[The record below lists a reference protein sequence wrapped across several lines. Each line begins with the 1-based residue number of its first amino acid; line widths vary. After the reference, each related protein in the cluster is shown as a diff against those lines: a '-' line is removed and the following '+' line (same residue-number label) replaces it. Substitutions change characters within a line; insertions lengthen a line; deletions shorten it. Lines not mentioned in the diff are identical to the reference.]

1 MAEGSII
8 TVTCSP
14 DSKSATRCDHGLMA
28 DDSHSPEKSR
38 TRPPGSAPREHR
50 TLSNRTV
57 TLCAGLLLVFAVAA
71 CWVLFSLYG
80 QGTDAD
86 KARLEGVRTVGTIVL
101 GAGGT
106 IALLLAARRQQTAE
120 QDLLTKRHDLVLRE
134 QANDDARHDAAERRI
149 SDLYLKAVEQLG
161 ADKAPVRLAGL
172 YALDRLAQDNP
183 PQRQTI
189 VNVISAY
196 LRMPYELPE
205 KPPDPGAEKEIH
217 DEYRSDI
224 QEREVRTTA
233 QRILTDHLD
242 PTFQEGKRF
251 WPDIDLDLSGALLID
266 VMFRDC
272 RLNNAR
278 FSNARFCGDTLLMGI
293 HFEGETRFDGATF
306 TGDSWFSEARF
317 TGNVRFDQATFEA
330 SARFDAATF
339 KGTTTFRS
347 ASFLREARF
356 NDTTF
361 TGSVVFSKAVFTDR
375 VNFNDATFFEDAYL
389 PGVAFASRSYF
400 TEASFAGDAW
410 FNQVTFSGFTTFDG
424 TTFSG
429 DIRFT
434 DSTLDG
440 VPFTPPQLRSHK
452 PFEDE

>member
-1 MAEGSII
+1 MVDGARSVDKFHSLPTLPSGS
-8 TVTCSP
+8 TQ
-14 DSKSATRCDHGLMA
+14 
-28 DDSHSPEKSR
+28 
-38 TRPPGSAPREHR
+38 R
-50 TLSNRTV
+50 TLSNRTIAI
-57 TLCAGLLLVFAVAA
+57 CAGMLLAFAISA
-71 CWVLFSLYG
+71 CWLLFFLYG
-80 QGTDAD
+80 SGTDAD

-101 GAGGT
+101 GAGGA

-120 QDLLTKRHDLVLRE
+120 QDLVTKRHDLMLRE
-134 QANDDARHDAAERRI
+134 QANNDVRHDAAERRI
-149 SDLYLKAVEQLG
+149 SDLYLKAVDQLG

-183 PQRQTI
+183 SQRQTI

-196 LRMPYELPE
+196 LRMPYKLPE
-205 KPPDPGAEKEIH
+205 KPPDPGAEKEVH
-217 DEYRSDI
+217 DEYRSDV

-242 PTFQEGKRF
+242 PNYRDGRRF

-293 HFEGETRFDGATF
+293 HFDGETRFDGVTF
-306 TGDSWFSEARF
+306 SGDTWFSEARF

-330 SARFDAATF
+330 EARFDAATF
-339 KGTTTFRS
+339 KGTATFRS

-356 NDTTF
+356 KSTTF
-361 TGSVVFSKAVFTDR
+361 TGSVVFSKATFSDS
-375 VNFNDATFFEDAYL
+375 VNFDGATFFEDAYL
-389 PGVAFASRSYF
+389 PGVTFAHRSYF
-400 TEASFAGDAW
+400 TEAAFAGDAW
-410 FNQVTFSGFTTFDG
+410 FNQVVFSSYTTFNG
-424 TTFSG
+424 ATFSG

-440 VPFTPPQLRSHK
+440 VPFIPSQLQPHK

>member
-1 MAEGSII
+1 M
-8 TVTCSP
+8 V
-14 DSKSATRCDHGLMA
+14 
-28 DDSHSPEKSR
+28 DDSHSPETSR
-38 TRPPGSAPREHR
+38 TRPIATSEGTHR
-50 TLSNRTV
+50 TLSNRTIA
-57 TLCAGLLLVFAVAA
+57 LCAGLLLLFAVAA
-71 CWVLFSLYG
+71 CWVLFFLYG
-80 QGTDAD
+80 KGTDAD

-101 GAGGT
+101 GAGGA

-120 QDLLTKRHDLVLRE
+120 QDLITKRHDLQLRE

-183 PQRQTI
+183 SQRQTI

-196 LRMPYELPE
+196 LRMPYELPG
-205 KPPDPGAEKEIH
+205 KPPDPSAEKEIH
-217 DEYRSDI
+217 DEYRSEI

-233 QRILTDHLD
+233 QRILADHLD
-242 PTFQEGKRF
+242 PNYQDGKRF

-266 VMFRDC
+266 VMLRDC

-293 HFEGETRFDGATF
+293 HFDGETRFDGVTF

-317 TGNVRFDQATFEA
+317 TGNVRFDQANFEA
-330 SARFDAATF
+330 MARFDAATF
-339 KGTTTFRS
+339 KGTATFRS
-347 ASFLREARF
+347 ATFLREARF
-356 NDTTF
+356 TNTTF
-361 TGSVVFSKAVFTDR
+361 TGSVVFSKATFSDSATFD
-375 VNFNDATFFEDAYL
+375 DATFFEDAYL
-389 PGVAFASRSYF
+389 PGVTFAHRSYF
-400 TEASFAGDAW
+400 TEAAFAGDAW
-410 FNQVTFSGFTTFDG
+410 FNQVTFSSYTTFDG
-424 TTFSG
+424 ATFSG

-440 VPFTPPQLRSHK
+440 VPFVPSQLRPHK
-452 PFEDE
+452 PLEDE

>member
-1 MAEGSII
+1 
-8 TVTCSP
+8 
-14 DSKSATRCDHGLMA
+14 MA
-28 DDSHSPEKSR
+28 DDSHPPEKSR
-38 TRPPGSAPREHR
+38 TWPLTPSRGEDR
-50 TLSNRTV
+50 TLSNRTI
-57 TLCAGLLLVFAVAA
+57 TLCAGLLLAFAIATG
-71 CWVLFSLYG
+71 WVLFFLYG
-80 QGTDAD
+80 RGTDVD
-86 KARLEGVRTVGTIVL
+86 KARLEGVRTVGAIVL
-101 GAGGT
+101 GAGGA

-120 QDLLTKRHDLVLRE
+120 QDLATKRRDLLLRE

-196 LRMPYELPE
+196 LRMPYELPD
-205 KPPDPGAEKEIH
+205 KPPDPGAEKEVH
-217 DEYRSDI
+217 NEYRSDI

-242 PTFQEGKRF
+242 PNYQDGRRF

-293 HFEGETRFDGATF
+293 HFDGETRFDGVTF

-317 TGNVRFDQATFEA
+317 TGDVRFDQATFEA

-339 KGTTTFRS
+339 KGTATFRS

-356 NDTTF
+356 KNTTF
-361 TGSVVFSKAVFTDR
+361 TGSVVFSKATFTDSAT
-375 VNFNDATFFEDAYL
+375 FDDATFFEDAYL
-389 PGVAFASRSYF
+389 PGVTFAHRSYF
-400 TEASFAGDAW
+400 TQAAFAGDAW
-410 FNQVTFSGFTTFDG
+410 FNQVTFSSYTTFDG
-424 TTFSG
+424 ATFSG

-440 VPFTPPQLRSHK
+440 VPFVPSQLRPHEG
-452 PFEDE
+452 FEDE

>member
-1 MAEGSII
+1 
-8 TVTCSP
+8 
-14 DSKSATRCDHGLMA
+14 MA
-28 DDSHSPEKSR
+28 DDSHPPEKSR
-38 TRPPGSAPREHR
+38 TRLPSPSGREHR
-50 TLSNRTV
+50 TLSNRTI
-57 TLCAGLLLVFAVAA
+57 TLCAGLLLAFAIAA
-71 CWVLFSLYG
+71 CWLLFFLYG
-80 QGTDAD
+80 RGTDAD

-101 GAGGT
+101 GAGGA

-120 QDLLTKRHDLVLRE
+120 EDLVTKRHDLLLRE

-183 PQRQTI
+183 AQRQTI

-205 KPPDPGAEKEIH
+205 KPPDPSAEKESH
-217 DEYRSDI
+217 DEYRSAI

-233 QRILTDHLD
+233 QRILADHLD
-242 PTFQEGKRF
+242 PNYRDGKRF

-272 RLNNAR
+272 RLDNAR
-278 FSNARFCGDTLLMGI
+278 FSNARFRGDTLLMGV
-293 HFEGETRFDGATF
+293 HFDGETRFDGATF
-306 TGDSWFSEARF
+306 TGDTWFSEAQF
-317 TGNVRFDQATFEA
+317 TGDVRFDHVTFEA
-330 SARFDAATF
+330 DARFDEASF
-339 KGTTTFRS
+339 KGTATFRS
-347 ASFLREARF
+347 AMFLREARF
-356 NDTTF
+356 ESTTF
-361 TGSVVFSKAVFTDR
+361 TGSVVFSKATFTSSAKFDG
-375 VNFNDATFFEDAYL
+375 ATFYEEAYL
-389 PGVAFASRSYF
+389 PDVTFAHRSYF
-400 TEASFAGDAW
+400 TEASFGGDAW
-410 FNQVTFSGFTTFDG
+410 FNQVIFSSYTTFDG
-424 TTFSG
+424 ATFSG

-440 VPFTPPQLRSHK
+440 VPFVPSQLRPHK